1 MVVVVVGFF
10 EVVVVVGF
18 FVAVVAAGFFVVVVA
33 AGFLVVSAAVADAG
47 LFVAE
52 PVLFAGLLDVAAEEL
67 LSCLFVEGFDVS
79 EEASDELFCLS
90 ELSADEL
97 FCLSELSADELFCL
111 SELSADELSCLSELS
126 DDELFCLSELVLSEA
141 SDEVS
146 EDEPLPEEAVSCDTV
161 SAEDTAEAV
170 DELSADNVPLSALQ
184 PQADMISAAHSI
196 REMIRFFIFL
206 FLFHFRLPAVNVIRQ
221 DLYSITLRLYYTN
234 MQKSRPNFS
243 YFAFR
248 DYEQLKRSQFITYS
262 QNSRTSLAKLT

>member
-1 MVVVVVGFF
+1 MVVVVV
-10 EVVVVVGF
+10 
-18 FVAVVAAGFFVVVVA
+18 GFFVVVVA

-52 PVLFAGLLDVAAEEL
+52 PALFAGLLVAAPVLFAGLLDVAAEEL

-79 EEASDELFCLS
+79 EEASDEV
-90 ELSADEL
+90 
-97 FCLSELSADELFCL
+97 FCL

-146 EDEPLPEEAVSCDTV
+146 EDEPLSEEVSCDTV

-234 MQKSRPNFS
+234 TQKSRPNFS

-248 DYEQLKRSQFITYS
+248 DYEQLERSQFITYS

>member
-18 FVAVVAAGFFVVVVA
+18 FVAVVAAGF
-33 AGFLVVSAAVADAG
+33 LVVSAAVADAG
-47 LFVAE
+47 LLVAE

-79 EEASDELFCLS
+79 EEAS
-90 ELSADEL
+90 
-97 FCLSELSADELFCL
+97 DELFCL

-234 MQKSRPNFS
+234 TQKSRPNFS
-243 YFAFR
+243 YFVFR
-248 DYEQLKRSQFITYS
+248 DYEQLERSQFITYS

>member
-1 MVVVVVGFF
+1 MVGFF
-10 EVVVVVGF
+10 E
-18 FVAVVAAGFFVVVVA
+18 VVVA

-52 PVLFAGLLDVAAEEL
+52 PVLFAGLLVAEPVLFAGLLDVAAEEP

-90 ELSADEL
+90 ELSANEL
-97 FCLSELSADELFCL
+97 FCLSELSVDELF
-111 SELSADELSCLSELS
+111 CLSELS

-146 EDEPLPEEAVSCDTV
+146 EDEPLPEEAVSCDAV
-161 SAEDTAEAV
+161 SAEDTADDK
-170 DELSADNVPLSALQ
+170 DELSADTVLLSALQ
-184 PQADMISAAHSI
+184 PQADIISAAHSN

-221 DLYSITLRLYYTN
+221 GLYSITLRLYYIST
-234 MQKSRPNFS
+234 QKSRPYFS
-243 YFAFR
+243 CCKIR
-248 DYEQLKRSQFITYS
+248 DYHQ
-262 QNSRTSLAKLT
+262 

>member
-10 EVVVVVGF
+10 EV
-18 FVAVVAAGFFVVVVA
+18 VVAAGFFVVVVA

-52 PVLFAGLLDVAAEEL
+52 PVLFAGLLVAAPVLFAGLLDVAAEEL

-79 EEASDELFCLS
+79 EEAS
-90 ELSADEL
+90 
-97 FCLSELSADELFCL
+97 DELFCL

-170 DELSADNVPLSALQ
+170 DELPADNVPLSALQ

-234 MQKSRPNFS
+234 TQKSRPNFS
-243 YFAFR
+243 YFVFR
-248 DYEQLKRSQFITYS
+248 DYEQLERSQFITYS

>member
-1 MVVVVVGFF
+1 MVVVVV
-10 EVVVVVGF
+10 
-18 FVAVVAAGFFVVVVA
+18 GFFVVVVA

-52 PVLFAGLLDVAAEEL
+52 PVLLAGLLVAEPVLFAGLLDAAAEEL

-97 FCLSELSADELFCL
+97 F
-111 SELSADELSCLSELS
+111 CLSELS

-234 MQKSRPNFS
+234 TQKSRPNFS

-248 DYEQLKRSQFITYS
+248 DYEQLERSQFITYS

>member
-10 EVVVVVGF
+10 EV
-18 FVAVVAAGFFVVVVA
+18 AVA
-33 AGFLVVSAAVADAG
+33 AGFLVVSATVADVG
-47 LFVAE
+47 LLVAV

-90 ELSADEL
+90 ELSTDELFCLSELSDDEL

-111 SELSADELSCLSELS
+111 SELS
-126 DDELFCLSELVLSEA
+126 DDELFCSSELVLSEV

-170 DELSADNVPLSALQ
+170 VELSADNVPLSALQ
-184 PQADMISAAHSI
+184 PHAEVISAAHRASKI
-196 REMIRFFIFL
+196 IRFFMFL
-206 FLFHFRLPAVNVIRQ
+206 SFCLRYNVTLQ
-221 DLYSITLRLYYTN
+221 DFVFDYTAIILQ
-234 MQKSRPNFS
+234 M
-243 YFAFR
+243 
-248 DYEQLKRSQFITYS
+248 
-262 QNSRTSLAKLT
+262 

>member
-1 MVVVVVGFF
+1 MV
-10 EVVVVVGF
+10 
-18 FVAVVAAGFFVVVVA
+18 GFFVVVVA

-79 EEASDELFCLS
+79 EEAS
-90 ELSADEL
+90 
-97 FCLSELSADELFCL
+97 DELFCL

-184 PQADMISAAHSI
+184 PQADIISAAHSI

-234 MQKSRPNFS
+234 TQKSRPNFS

-248 DYEQLKRSQFITYS
+248 DYEQLERSQFITYS

>member
-10 EVVVVVGF
+10 EVVVVV
-18 FVAVVAAGFFVVVVA
+18 GFFVVVVA

-52 PVLFAGLLDVAAEEL
+52 PVLFAGLFVAAPVLFAGLLDVAPVLFAGLLDVAAEEL

-90 ELSADEL
+90 ELSVDEL
-97 FCLSELSADELFCL
+97 F
-111 SELSADELSCLSELS
+111 CLSELS

-234 MQKSRPNFS
+234 TQKSRPNFS

-248 DYEQLKRSQFITYS
+248 DYEQLERSQFITYS

>member
-10 EVVVVVGF
+10 EVVV
-18 FVAVVAAGFFVVVVA
+18 A
-33 AGFLVVSAAVADAG
+33 AGFLVVSATVADVG
-47 LFVAE
+47 LLVAV

-97 FCLSELSADELFCL
+97 FCLSELSDDELF
-111 SELSADELSCLSELS
+111 CLSELS
-126 DDELFCLSELVLSEA
+126 DDELFCSSELVLSEV

-184 PQADMISAAHSI
+184 PHAEVISAAHRASKI
-196 REMIRFFIFL
+196 IRFFMFL
-206 FLFHFRLPAVNVIRQ
+206 SFCLRYNVTLQ
-221 DLYSITLRLYYTN
+221 DFVFDYTAIILQ
-234 MQKSRPNFS
+234 M
-243 YFAFR
+243 
-248 DYEQLKRSQFITYS
+248 
-262 QNSRTSLAKLT
+262 

>member
-1 MVVVVVGFF
+1 M
-10 EVVVVVGF
+10 VGF
-18 FVAVVAAGFFVVVVA
+18 FVAVVAAGF
-33 AGFLVVSAAVADAG
+33 LLVSAAVADAG

-52 PVLFAGLLDVAAEEL
+52 PALFAGLLVAAPVLFAGLLDVAAEEL

-90 ELSADEL
+90 ELSA
-97 FCLSELSADELFCL
+97 
-111 SELSADELSCLSELS
+111 
-126 DDELFCLSELVLSEA
+126 DELFCLSELVLSEA

>member
-97 FCLSELSADELFCL
+97 F
-111 SELSADELSCLSELS
+111 CLSELS

-234 MQKSRPNFS
+234 TQKSRPNFS

-248 DYEQLKRSQFITYS
+248 DYEQLERSQFITYS

>member
-1 MVVVVVGFF
+1 MLVVVVGFF
-10 EVVVVVGF
+10 E
-18 FVAVVAAGFFVVVVA
+18 VVVA
-33 AGFLVVSAAVADAG
+33 AGFLVVSATVADVGLLVAVPVLFAG
-47 LFVAE
+47 LLDVAPVLFE
-52 PVLFAGLLDVAAEEL
+52 GLLVAVPVLFAGLLDVAAEEL

-97 FCLSELSADELFCL
+97 FCLSELSDDELF
-111 SELSADELSCLSELS
+111 CLSELS
-126 DDELFCLSELVLSEA
+126 DDELFCSSELVLSEV

-221 DLYSITLRLYYTN
+221 DLYSITQRLYYKCEK
-234 MQKSRPNFS
+234 KSRPFFS
-243 YFAFR
+243 C
-248 DYEQLKRSQFITYS
+248 
-262 QNSRTSLAKLT
+262 

>member
-1 MVVVVVGFF
+1 MVGFF
-10 EVVVVVGF
+10 EV
-18 FVAVVAAGFFVVVVA
+18 VVAAGFFVVVVA

-47 LFVAE
+47 LFVAVPVLFAGLLVAE
-52 PVLFAGLLDVAAEEL
+52 PVLFAGLLDAAAEEP

-90 ELSADEL
+90 ELLADEL
-97 FCLSELSADELFCL
+97 F
-111 SELSADELSCLSELS
+111 CLSELS

-234 MQKSRPNFS
+234 TQKSRPNFS

-248 DYEQLKRSQFITYS
+248 DYEQLERSQFITYS

>member
-1 MVVVVVGFF
+1 MVVVAEGFF
-10 EVVVVVGF
+10 E
-18 FVAVVAAGFFVVVVA
+18 VVVA
-33 AGFLVVSAAVADAG
+33 AGFLVVSATVADVGLLVAVLVLFAG
-47 LFVAE
+47 LLVAV
-52 PVLFAGLLDVAAEEL
+52 PVLFAGLLVAAPTLFAGLLDVAAEEL
-67 LSCLFVEGFDVS
+67 LSCLLVEGFDVS
-79 EEASDELFCLS
+79 EEAS
-90 ELSADEL
+90 
-97 FCLSELSADELFCL
+97 DELFCL

-234 MQKSRPNFS
+234 TQKSRPNFS

-248 DYEQLKRSQFITYS
+248 DYEQLERSQFITYS

>member
-97 FCLSELSADELFCL
+97 FCLSELS
-111 SELSADELSCLSELS
+111 

-146 EDEPLPEEAVSCDTV
+146 EDEPLSEEVSCDTV

-234 MQKSRPNFS
+234 TQKSRPNFS

-248 DYEQLKRSQFITYS
+248 DYEQLERSQFITYS

>member
-1 MVVVVVGFF
+1 MVVVVV
-10 EVVVVVGF
+10 
-18 FVAVVAAGFFVVVVA
+18 GFFVVVVA

-52 PVLFAGLLDVAAEEL
+52 PVLFAGLLLDVAAEEL

-79 EEASDELFCLS
+79 EEAS
-90 ELSADEL
+90 
-97 FCLSELSADELFCL
+97 DELFCL

-146 EDEPLPEEAVSCDTV
+146 EDEPLSEEVSCDTV

-234 MQKSRPNFS
+234 TQKSRPNFS

-248 DYEQLKRSQFITYS
+248 DYEQLERSQFITYS

>member
-1 MVVVVVGFF
+1 MVVVV
-10 EVVVVVGF
+10 
-18 FVAVVAAGFFVVVVA
+18 GFFVVVVA

-97 FCLSELSADELFCL
+97 FCLSELS
-111 SELSADELSCLSELS
+111 
-126 DDELFCLSELVLSEA
+126 DDELFCLSELILSEA

-206 FLFHFRLPAVNVIRQ
+206 FLSQSSTGPTTGSSLRTHGDTQKMAAISSLTATILSHFLYFGRIISIFRILHRILPRTIHW
-221 DLYSITLRLYYTN
+221 
-234 MQKSRPNFS
+234 KSLLPELLLPMPSAILHRIP
-243 YFAFR
+243 R
-248 DYEQLKRSQFITYS
+248 V
-262 QNSRTSLAKLT
+262 

>member
-1 MVVVVVGFF
+1 MVGFL
-10 EVVVVVGF
+10 EVVVVV
-18 FVAVVAAGFFVVVVA
+18 GFFVVVVA

-79 EEASDELFCLS
+79 EEAS
-90 ELSADEL
+90 
-97 FCLSELSADELFCL
+97 DELFCL

-184 PQADMISAAHSI
+184 PQADIISAAHSI

-234 MQKSRPNFS
+234 TQKSRPNFS

-248 DYEQLKRSQFITYS
+248 DYEQLERSQFITYS

>member
-97 FCLSELSADELFCL
+97 FCLSER
-111 SELSADELSCLSELS
+111 S

-234 MQKSRPNFS
+234 TQKSRPNFS

-248 DYEQLKRSQFITYS
+248 DYEQLERSQFITYS

>member
-1 MVVVVVGFF
+1 M
-10 EVVVVVGF
+10 VGF
-18 FVAVVAAGFFVVVVA
+18 FVAVVAAGF
-33 AGFLVVSAAVADAG
+33 LLVSAAVADAG

-52 PVLFAGLLDVAAEEL
+52 PALFAGLLVAAPVLFAGLLDVAAEEL

-97 FCLSELSADELFCL
+97 F
-111 SELSADELSCLSELS
+111 CLSELS

-234 MQKSRPNFS
+234 TQKSRPNFS

-248 DYEQLKRSQFITYS
+248 DYEQLERSQFITYS

>member
-97 FCLSELSADELFCL
+97 F
-111 SELSADELSCLSELS
+111 CLSELS

-221 DLYSITLRLYYTN
+221 DLYSITLRFCI
-234 MQKSRPNFS
+234 P
-243 YFAFR
+243 
-248 DYEQLKRSQFITYS
+248 
-262 QNSRTSLAKLT
+262 

>member
-10 EVVVVVGF
+10 E
-18 FVAVVAAGFFVVVVA
+18 VVVA

-47 LFVAE
+47 LFVAVPALFVGLLVAE

-79 EEASDELFCLS
+79 EEAS
-90 ELSADEL
+90 
-97 FCLSELSADELFCL
+97 DELFCL

-170 DELSADNVPLSALQ
+170 DELPDDNVPLSALQ

-234 MQKSRPNFS
+234 TQKSRPNFS

-248 DYEQLKRSQFITYS
+248 DYEQLERSQFITYS

>member
-1 MVVVVVGFF
+1 MLFAGLL
-10 EVVVVVGF
+10 
-18 FVAVVAAGFFVVVVA
+18 VAAPVLFAGLLVIVPVLFAGLLVA
-33 AGFLVVSAAVADAG
+33 APVLFAG
-47 LFVAE
+47 LLDVV

-97 FCLSELSADELFCL
+97 FCLSELS
-111 SELSADELSCLSELS
+111 
-126 DDELFCLSELVLSEA
+126 DDELFCSSELVLSEV

-184 PQADMISAAHSI
+184 PQAEVISAAHRASKI
-196 REMIRFFIFL
+196 ICFFMFL
-206 FLFHFRLPAVNVIRQ
+206 SFCLRYNVTLQ
-221 DLYSITLRLYYTN
+221 DLYSITQRLYYKCEK
-234 MQKSRPNFS
+234 KSRP
-243 YFAFR
+243 YFACCKIR
-248 DYEQLKRSQFITYS
+248 DYHQ
-262 QNSRTSLAKLT
+262 

>member
-1 MVVVVVGFF
+1 M
-10 EVVVVVGF
+10 VGF
-18 FVAVVAAGFFVVVVA
+18 FVAVVAAGF
-33 AGFLVVSAAVADAG
+33 LLVSAAVADAG

-52 PVLFAGLLDVAAEEL
+52 PALFAGLLVAAPVLFAGLLDVAAEEL

-97 FCLSELSADELFCL
+97 FCLSELLADELFCL
-111 SELSADELSCLSELS
+111 SELF

-234 MQKSRPNFS
+234 TQKSRPNFS

-248 DYEQLKRSQFITYS
+248 DYEQLERSQFITYS

>member
-10 EVVVVVGF
+10 EVVVVV
-18 FVAVVAAGFFVVVVA
+18 GFFVVVVA

-52 PVLFAGLLDVAAEEL
+52 PVLFAGLLDAAAEEL

-79 EEASDELFCLS
+79 EEAS
-90 ELSADEL
+90 
-97 FCLSELSADELFCL
+97 DELFCL

-146 EDEPLPEEAVSCDTV
+146 EDEPLSEEVSCDTV

-234 MQKSRPNFS
+234 TQKSRPNFS

-248 DYEQLKRSQFITYS
+248 DYEQLERSQFITYS

>member
-10 EVVVVVGF
+10 EV
-18 FVAVVAAGFFVVVVA
+18 VVAAGFFVVVVA

-47 LFVAE
+47 LFVAVPALFVGLLVAE

-97 FCLSELSADELFCL
+97 FCLSELS
-111 SELSADELSCLSELS
+111 

-146 EDEPLPEEAVSCDTV
+146 EDEPLPEESVSCDTV

-170 DELSADNVPLSALQ
+170 DELPDDNVPLSALQ

-234 MQKSRPNFS
+234 TQKSRPNFS

-248 DYEQLKRSQFITYS
+248 DYEQLERSQFITYS

>member
-1 MVVVVVGFF
+1 MVGFF
-10 EVVVVVGF
+10 EV
-18 FVAVVAAGFFVVVVA
+18 VVAAGFFVVVVA

-52 PVLFAGLLDVAAEEL
+52 PVLFAGLLVAAPVLFAGLLDVAAEEL
-67 LSCLFVEGFDVS
+67 LSCLFVEGFDVP
-79 EEASDELFCLS
+79 EEAS
-90 ELSADEL
+90 
-97 FCLSELSADELFCL
+97 DELFCL

-234 MQKSRPNFS
+234 TQKSRPNFS
-243 YFAFR
+243 YFVFR
-248 DYEQLKRSQFITYS
+248 DYEQLERSQFITYS

>member
-1 MVVVVVGFF
+1 MVVVVV
-10 EVVVVVGF
+10 
-18 FVAVVAAGFFVVVVA
+18 GFFVVVVA

-52 PVLFAGLLDVAAEEL
+52 PVLFAGLFVAAPVLFAGLLDVAPVLFAGLLDVAAEEL

-97 FCLSELSADELFCL
+97 F
-111 SELSADELSCLSELS
+111 CLSELS

-234 MQKSRPNFS
+234 TQKSRPNFS

-248 DYEQLKRSQFITYS
+248 DYEQLERSQFITYS